1 MTSSATCWTLLADA
15 AKSQEGAR
23 ERFARRYLPVVEG
36 YLHQRWRGR
45 ARPEDV
51 EDATQ
56 QVLLECLRPD
66 GVLDVAA
73 EKAGS
78 GFRAFLYGVTLNIAR
93 RIEHS
98 RADRRIQQA
107 GASDVVRAVPSPD
120 DPASDVF
127 DRGWAA
133 ALAREAGERYRE
145 SADPADARAV
155 RRVRLLDLRFGDG
168 LPIRT
173 IAERWAAD
181 PAELHREY
189 ALARKHYL
197 GCLRD
202 VIRFHHPESPV
213 NAERELEDVLAR
225 LA

>member
-15 AKSQEGAR
+15 AKSEEGAR
-23 ERFARRYLPVVEG
+23 ERFARLYMPIVEAYLN
-36 YLHQRWRGR
+36 QRWRGR

-51 EDATQ
+51 DDATQ
-56 QVLLECLRPD
+56 QVLLECLRPG
-66 GVLDVAA
+66 GVLDVAQK
-73 EKAGS
+73 KAKS

-93 RIEHS
+93 RVEQS
-98 RADRRIQQA
+98 RFDRRLQQA
-107 GASDVVRAVPSPD
+107 AASDVVHAVPSSE

-127 DRGWAA
+127 DRGWAT
-133 ALAREAGERYRE
+133 ALAREAGERYRDQ
-145 SADPADARAV
+145 ADPADSRAV
-155 RRVRLLDLRFGDG
+155 RRVRLLELRFSDG

-173 IAERWAAD
+173 IAERWEAD

-202 VIRFHHPESPV
+202 VIRFHHPDSPA
-213 NAERELEDVLAR
+213 NAERELEDVLTS